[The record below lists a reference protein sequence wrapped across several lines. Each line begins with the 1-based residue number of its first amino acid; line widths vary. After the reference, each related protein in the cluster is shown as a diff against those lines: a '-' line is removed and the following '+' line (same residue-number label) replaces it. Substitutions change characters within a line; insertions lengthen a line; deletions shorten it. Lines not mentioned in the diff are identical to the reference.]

1 MAPLLVVRKNVV
13 AGRRP
18 LTNSL
23 PTRHRA
29 LSFYRP
35 EGGAPGRLRRQRR
48 RRVEEAHGCL
58 ALGEAASFC
67 GSPCSEAA
75 LDELQAL
82 QALDEWL
89 VAGLRRAGVP
99 APRCL
104 VLLASAAPG
113 EMAALDEA
121 TPLPT
126 RYKVLY

>member
-1 MAPLLVVRKNVV
+1 MV
-13 AGRRP
+13 A
-18 LTNSL
+18 S
-23 PTRHRA
+23 A
-29 LSFYRP
+29 AW
-35 EGGAPGRLRRQRR
+35 GACC
-48 RRVEEAHGCL
+48 VW
-58 ALGEAASFC
+58 
-67 GSPCSEAA
+67 SEAA

-113 EMAALDEA
+113 EMAALGLT

-126 RYKVLY
+126 RYKVLYRYLTRRSSKGFGGLEPGVEPSGSLGFGFLVH

>member
-1 MAPLLVVRKNVV
+1 MIS
-13 AGRRP
+13 GRRP
-18 LTNSL
+18 LADAL
-23 PTRHRA
+23 PARHRP
-29 LSFYRP
+29 LPFYGP

-113 EMAALDEA
+113 EMAALDDA
-121 TPLPT
+121 TPYPLG
-126 RYKVLY
+126 

>member
-1 MAPLLVVRKNVV
+1 MVVLRV
-13 AGRRP
+13 GRR
-18 LTNSL
+18 
-23 PTRHRA
+23 
-29 LSFYRP
+29 
-35 EGGAPGRLRRQRR
+35 
-48 RRVEEAHGCL
+48 L
-58 ALGEAASFC
+58 ACC

-75 LDELQAL
+75 LDGLQAL

-126 RYKVLY
+126 RYKVLYRYLTRRASKGFGGLEPGVEASGSLVHSFTLGVGGGT